1 MATLGESPNGLS
13 AATRLAGG
21 EQDLVES
28 SSGLMAATR
37 GLARAVAELQRCRG

>member
-13 AATRLAGG
+13 
-21 EQDLVES
+21 
-28 SSGLMAATR
+28 AATR